1 MFRQDGFIPM
11 LWLPTVRGM
20 KVWVEIVMSL
30 GMLALWGAVVATTLE
45 ATPAPPASR
54 AAAVVLPAGR

>member
-1 MFRQDGFIPM
+1 
-11 LWLPTVRGM
+11 M

-45 ATPAPPASR
+45 ATPAPPAAR
-54 AAAVVLPAGR
+54 AAVVALPATR